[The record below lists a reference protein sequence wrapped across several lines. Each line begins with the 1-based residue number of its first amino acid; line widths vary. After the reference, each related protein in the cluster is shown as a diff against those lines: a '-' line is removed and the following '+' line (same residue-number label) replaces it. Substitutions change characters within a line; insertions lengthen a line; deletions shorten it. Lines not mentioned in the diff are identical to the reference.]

1 MAPPAPASRP
11 SATAAVTVLVL
22 ATLRTA
28 AGIVAVPEP
37 APAPFDDPGVFAG
50 WTHPEQRFVAL
61 PRWFNTASPVE
72 LPGLSGNGPLTTPP
86 AAARPPR
93 DPHAGLIFAEEASRL
108 ARVWQMNHP
117 GWTPVHARRDH
128 APADPTHLAAE
139 YAPGHAGPHDLIP
152 AWLRDGTDAHFAH
165 AMLLARVT
173 QLPAPGLPAACLA
186 CVALVARRCRREAHR
201 GV

>member
-11 SATAAVTVLVL
+11 TTVAVTVLVL

-28 AGIVAVPEP
+28 AGIVAATEP
-37 APAPFDDPGVFAG
+37 APAPFDDPRVFAG
-50 WTHPEQRFVAL
+50 WTNPEQRFVAL

-72 LPGLSGNGPLTTPP
+72 LPGLSGAGPLTTTP
-86 AAARPPR
+86 AAAHPPR
-93 DPHAGLIFAEEASRL
+93 DLYAGLLLAEEASRL

-128 APADPTHLAAE
+128 APGDPTHLAAE
-139 YAPGHAGPHDLIP
+139 YAPGHNGPHDLFP
-152 AWLRDGTDAHFAH
+152 AWLQDGTDAHFAH
-165 AMLLARVT
+165 AMLLARIT

-186 CVALVARRCRREAHR
+186 CVALGARRRRRGVHR